1 MGNRQRFYIY
11 GRKEVGVLLLLGTVV
26 AIFAFTL
33 GVHLG
38 KKVGLEGPGTP
49 TGEAEP
55 LGTTGDKTPGNQE
68 LAEQQKNVQEA
79 AEETLNQS
87 LHDEVAKRGVKL
99 DVQRQIELPKE
110 SKKIP
115 EATAEKPVDTT
126 GGHNSHPEAGHGEAP
141 DAIHED
147 HAAHGSAAK
156 SDSPAKNEG
165 DEAVSTEDGK
175 FSIQVGSYPS
185 SGEANAQSEV
195 LEKKGLHPFSKEVTV
210 PKIGVRYRL
219 FVGKFKT
226 KAAAEDAAKEYK
238 SQGAIKSYVIGSP

>member
-38 KKVGLEGPGTP
+38 KKVGLEGPGGP
-49 TGEAEP
+49 TTEAEP

-110 SKKIP
+110 SKKVP
-115 EATAEKPVDTT
+115 EATAEKPLDTAAEKPEHVAPEET
-126 GGHNSHPEAGHGEAP
+126 AGEHGHV
-141 DAIHED
+141 AIPP
-147 HAAHGSAAK
+147 AAETS
-156 SDSPAKNEG
+156 SD
-165 DEAVSTEDGK
+165 EDGK
-175 FSIQVGSYPS
+175 FSIQVGSFPS
-185 SGEANAQSEV
+185 AGEANAQAE
-195 LEKKGLHPFSKEVTV
+195 LLRNKGLQPFTREVTV

-226 KAAAEDAAKEYK
+226 KPAAESAAQKYKE
-238 SQGAIKSYVIGSP
+238 QGTIQSFVIGSP